1 MIMSPGLLKYI
12 SFFLFICTFLYA
24 DPIAKNYA
32 KLKLLDKI
40 TNRVNEKNILA
51 NSVVEWD
58 YLTIKIYACLSSPP
72 EEIPENYVL
81 IEVKDRLKTSNEYIY
96 RGWMISSAPDVTPL
110 EHPIYDLWLIECT

>member
-1 MIMSPGLLKYI
+1 MELLKHIFHHHILYLVLIIQKKKKMIMSPGLLKYI
-12 SFFLFICTFLYA
+12 SFFLFISTFLYA

-81 IEVKDRLKTSNEYIY
+81 IEVKDRL
-96 RGWMISSAPDVTPL
+96 
-110 EHPIYDLWLIECT
+110 